1 MSVLQ
6 IFGLKKTLGAEE
18 ILAGIDLRLEAGE
31 KVGCVGRNGGGKTT
45 LLRVLEGELASD
57 GGTIQLA
64 RGSRVGYVAQ
74 RPLFP
79 EGTSARAYVTTGLEE
94 VHRLEAELAR
104 ATEAM
109 MHASG
114 AELDLLVKRHD
125 ELQHQMEALGG
136 WATERRVEIV
146 MAGIG
151 LARELWDREASTFSG
166 GEKNRTAMARE
177 LVSVPD
183 LLLLDEPTNHLD
195 LAGIEWLEAYLA
207 TLPSAVLFV
216 SHDRRLLD
224 NVADSIVEL
233 ERGRLTRYP
242 GNYAKYLELKAER
255 HKAALRAW
263 EEQQDFV
270 RKEEAFIRAH
280 LGSQRTGEAK
290 GRQKR
295 LESLER
301 LERPYHDVR
310 RPVIRMREVERGG
323 ELVLAARGLAVGY
336 AGKAVV
342 AGVDLRIG
350 RGDRIGIVGPNGS
363 GKSTLLRVLA
373 GRATPLAGTIER
385 GHRAACGFFD
395 QETAELD
402 EGGTPY
408 SEIRRSQPLWT
419 DEEVR
424 SHLARFLFRGKDVE
438 LAVRA
443 LSGGERARLALA
455 KLVLESPSWIAL
467 DEPTNHLDLAARTA
481 LEEFL
486 GEFPGVLVFVSHDR
500 AFLDALATRIVEVE
514 DGRVRDFRG
523 NYTEYRARLSA
534 DKARAASAPPP
545 AKRAEPRPA
554 GPAPASEA
562 RERKARNPW
571 KLQKVEEAIMALE
584 DEKKTLL
591 DALGTETVYRDPTAL
606 RETQT
611 RLAEL
616 ERDLEQKN
624 LEWESFG

>member
-6 IFGLKKTLGAEE
+6 LFDLKKTLGSEE
-18 ILAGIDLRLEAGE
+18 ILRGIDLRLEAGE

-45 LLRVLEGELASD
+45 LLRLIEGELPPD
-57 GGTIQLA
+57 GGRIQLA
-64 RGSRVGYVAQ
+64 RGARVGYVAQ
-74 RPLFP
+74 RPEFP

-94 VHRLEAELAR
+94 VHRVEAELHR
-104 ATEAM
+104 VGDVM
-109 MHASG
+109 SHSSG
-114 AELDLLVKRHD
+114 PELDALVKRHG
-125 ELQHQMEALGG
+125 ELTHRMESLGG
-136 WATERRVEIV
+136 WETERRVEIV

-151 LARELWDREASTFSG
+151 LPCELWDREANTFSG
-166 GEKNRTAMARE
+166 GEKNRTSMARE

-195 LAGIEWLEAYLA
+195 LAGIEWLESYLR
-207 TLPSAVLFV
+207 TLSSAGLFV

-242 GNYAKYLELKAER
+242 GNYGRYLDLKAER
-255 HKAALRAW
+255 FKSALRAW
-263 EEQQDFV
+263 EEQQDFI

-301 LERPYHDVR
+301 LPRPYHDVR
-310 RPVIRMREVERGG
+310 RPVIRMLEVERGG
-323 ELVLAARGLAVGY
+323 ELVLETRDLSVGY
-336 AGKAVV
+336 AERTIVSE
-342 AGVDLRIG
+342 VDLRIV

-363 GKSTLLRVLA
+363 GKSTLLRVLS
-373 GRATPLAGTIER
+373 GRAAPIVGTIER
-385 GHRAACGFFD
+385 GHRASCGFFD

-402 EGGTPY
+402 EAGTPF
-408 SEIRRSQPLWT
+408 SEIRRAQPLWT
-419 DEEVR
+419 DEEIR
-424 SHLARFLFRGKDVE
+424 SHLARFLFRGADVG
-438 LAVRA
+438 LAVRT
-443 LSGGERARLALA
+443 LSGGERARLAL
-455 KLVLESPSWIAL
+455 
-467 DEPTNHLDLAARTA
+467 DEPTNHLDLPSRTA

-500 AFLDALATRIVEVE
+500 AFLDALATRIVEVR
-514 DGRVRDFRG
+514 DGRARVFRG
-523 NYTEYRARLSA
+523 NYSEYRAA
-534 DKARAASAPPP
+534 IAAEATRAAAEAPVR
-545 AKRAEPRPA
+545 KRAPELESGAAVPSNSRA
-554 GPAPASEA
+554 GKS
-562 RERKARNPW
+562 RNPW
-571 KLQKVEEAIMALE
+571 KLQRLEVAIISLE
-584 DEKKTLL
+584 DERKSLL
-591 DALGTETVYRDPTAL
+591 EALGTEAVYRDPAAL

-624 LEWESFG
+624 LEWESFI